1 MDEKGIL
8 AREVKVL
15 VFDLYRTIVDTQKG
29 LTDAATPFLKEKGWA
44 GEPHRF
50 VTWWRVRSAEP

>member
-29 LTDAATPFLKEKGWA
+29 LTDAATPFLKEKGVGGRA
-44 GEPHRF
+44 SSLRHL
-50 VTWWRVRSAEP
+50 VASSQC